1 MVQAVDLPYG
11 MESAQLRGVSDVTK
25 RFMRVSVS
33 GMVATAVDVVALI
46 LLVEVLRSHVTIA
59 AFLAAALG
67 GVTNFLINKYW
78 AFDDDAP
85 LELRQVTIYAL
96 VSLVTAAFTA
106 AAIHILAVLIGI
118 PYLFAKAIA
127 AALVFLLWTYPAQAR
142 LVFPDASDAVAGDS
156 LPELA
161 LDSID

>member
-1 MVQAVDLPYG
+1 MAWSL
-11 MESAQLRGVSDVTK
+11 LIHRGVSDVTK

-46 LLVEVLRSHVTIA
+46 LLVELLRSHVTIA

-78 AFDDDAP
+78 AFEDDAP

-118 PYLFAKAIA
+118 PYLFAKAVA

-142 LVFPDASDAVAGDS
+142 LVFPDASAAAGDS

>member
-1 MVQAVDLPYG
+1 MAWSL
-11 MESAQLRGVSDVTK
+11 LIHRGVSDVTK

-46 LLVEVLRSHVTIA
+46 LLVELLRSHVTIA

-78 AFDDDAP
+78 AFADDAP

-142 LVFPDASDAVAGDS
+142 LVFPDASAAAAGDS

>member
-1 MVQAVDLPYG
+1 MAWSLLFD
-11 MESAQLRGVSDVTK
+11 RGVSDVTK
-25 RFMRVSVS
+25 RLMRVGVS
-33 GMVATAVDVVALI
+33 GMVATGVDVAALV
-46 LLVEVLRSHVTIA
+46 LLVELFRSHVTIA
-59 AFLAAALG
+59 AFLAATLG
-67 GVTNFLINKYW
+67 GITNFFINKYW

-85 LELRQVTIYAL
+85 LEIRQIAIYAL

-118 PYLFAKAIA
+118 PYLFAKAVA
-127 AALVFLLWTYPAQAR
+127 AALVFLLWTYPAQSR
-142 LVFPDASDAVAGDS
+142 LVFPDASDDAAGDS

>member
-1 MVQAVDLPYG
+1 VAWSLLFD
-11 MESAQLRGVSDVTK
+11 RGVSDVTK
-25 RFMRVSVS
+25 RLMRVGVS
-33 GMVATAVDVVALI
+33 GMVATGVDVAALV
-46 LLVEVLRSHVTIA
+46 LLVELFRSHVTIA
-59 AFLAAALG
+59 AFLAATLG

-85 LELRQVTIYAL
+85 LEIRQIAIYAL

-118 PYLFAKAIA
+118 PYLFAKAVA
-127 AALVFLLWTYPAQAR
+127 AALVFLLWTYPAQSR
-142 LVFPDASDAVAGDS
+142 LVFPDASDDVAGDS
-156 LPELA
+156 MPELA

>member
-1 MVQAVDLPYG
+1 MAWSL
-11 MESAQLRGVSDVTK
+11 LIHRGVSDVTK

-46 LLVEVLRSHVTIA
+46 LLVELFRSHVTIA

-78 AFDDDAP
+78 AFADDAP
-85 LELRQVTIYAL
+85 LELRQITIYAL

-118 PYLFAKAIA
+118 PYLFAKAVA

-142 LVFPDASDAVAGDS
+142 LVFPDASAAAAGDS

-161 LDSID
+161 LDTID

>member
-1 MVQAVDLPYG
+1 VWHGVCSL
-11 MESAQLRGVSDVTK
+11 SWGVSDVTK
-25 RFMRVSVS
+25 RMMRVGVS
-33 GMVATAVDVVALI
+33 GVVATGVDVAALI
-46 LLVEVLRSHVTIA
+46 LLVELFRSHVTIA

-67 GVTNFLINKYW
+67 GVTNFVINKYW

-85 LELRQVTIYAL
+85 LEIRQVAIYAL

-118 PYLFAKAIA
+118 PYLIAKAIA
-127 AALVFLLWTYPAQAR
+127 AALVFVIWTYPAQAR
-142 LVFPDASDAVAGDS
+142 LVFPDAADVPGDS
-156 LPELA
+156 MPELA

>member
-1 MVQAVDLPYG
+1 M
-11 MESAQLRGVSDVTK
+11 TK
-25 RFMRVSVS
+25 RMMRVGVS
-33 GMVATAVDVVALI
+33 GMVATGVDVTALV
-46 LLVEVLRSHVTIA
+46 LLVELMRSHVTIA

-85 LELRQVTIYAL
+85 LELRQITIYAL

-106 AAIHILAVLIGI
+106 AAIHILAVLIGV
-118 PYLFAKAIA
+118 PYLIAKAIA
-127 AALVFLLWTYPAQAR
+127 AALVFLIWTYPAQAR
-142 LVFPDASDAVAGDS
+142 LVFPDAANVAGDS
-156 LPELA
+156 MPELA

>member
-1 MVQAVDLPYG
+1 MAWSL
-11 MESAQLRGVSDVTK
+11 LIHRGVIDVTK

-46 LLVEVLRSHVTIA
+46 LLVELLRSHVTIA

-78 AFDDDAP
+78 AFADDAP
-85 LELRQVTIYAL
+85 LELRQITIYAL

-142 LVFPDASDAVAGDS
+142 LVFPDASAASAGDS

>member
-1 MVQAVDLPYG
+1 
-11 MESAQLRGVSDVTK
+11 VTK
-25 RFMRVSVS
+25 RMMRVGVS
-33 GMVATAVDVVALI
+33 GMVATAVDVTALV
-46 LLVEVLRSHVTIA
+46 LLVELLRSHVTIA

-85 LELRQVTIYAL
+85 LEIRQIAIYAL

-106 AAIHILAVLIGI
+106 AAIHILAVLIGV
-118 PYLFAKAIA
+118 PYLIAKAIA
-127 AALVFLLWTYPAQAR
+127 AALVFLIWTYPAQAR
-142 LVFPDASDAVAGDS
+142 LVFPETAEIAGDS
-156 LPELA
+156 MPELA